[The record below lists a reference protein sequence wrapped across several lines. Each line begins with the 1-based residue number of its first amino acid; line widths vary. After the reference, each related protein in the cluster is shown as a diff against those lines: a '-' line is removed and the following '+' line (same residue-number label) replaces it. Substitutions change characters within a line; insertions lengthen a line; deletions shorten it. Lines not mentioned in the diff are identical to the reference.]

1 MAAIDKASAAER
13 MLVSAIV
20 MRERDEDALAI
31 HVVAASALNV
41 LRDLIEKSGDEYVEQ
56 ILKLGAFTIAMARHT
71 ETPVNLPTNAAID
84 SVIENVMEGIAAGH
98 VKQASDL
105 KVTLTPAERRG
116 LLGYI
121 VTPYNFLKHADRD
134 ALATFDDSDIDP
146 DGAIAH
152 ALTAL
157 TLVSPGRAL
166 PEIVKPY
173 LERHGILAADVG
185 GSGR

>member
-1 MAAIDKASAAER
+1 MTAIDKASAAER

-41 LRDLIEKSGDEYVEQ
+41 LRDLIRKSGDEYVEH

-71 ETPVNLPTNAAID
+71 GTPVNLPTNAAID
-84 SVIENVMEGIAAGH
+84 AVIDKVMVGIAAGE
-98 VKQASDL
+98 VKHASDL
-105 KVTLTPAERRG
+105 NIALSPAERRS

-134 ALATFDDSDIDP
+134 PLATLDDGDIDP

-157 TLVSPGRAL
+157 TLVSPGKAL
-166 PEIVKPY
+166 PDAVKPY
-173 LERHGILAADVG
+173 LERHGILAADTDS
-185 GSGR
+185 SGT